1 MPDSR
6 AAERLTQPPPRVAD
20 GPLVCQVT
28 ILPARLPN
36 QSVLILLLVLPL
48 VPGFGVHRGTL
59 WAALFGSFPAFFFLF
74 LISSVPIAP
83 QLLDHPE
90 GFLALE

>member
-28 ILPARLPN
+28 ILPLARLPN
-36 QSVLILLLVLPL
+36 QSVLILSLVLPL

-59 WAALFGSFPAFFFLF
+59 WAALFGSFPALFYLFILFFNFF
-74 LISSVPIAP
+74 DPHCSSVA
-83 QLLDHPE
+83 
-90 GFLALE
+90 